1 MSKAQHPTLARQLP
15 WDARL
20 ARRLVAP
27 LKDSWIT
34 PNHLTSVRLLIGL
47 AAAAAFMPG
56 TYAWSNVAALLLVLS
71 NFVDHTDGELAR
83 MSGKSSR
90 MGHIYDLASDAA
102 VTILLFIGIGIGVGA
117 RPGAAQQYA
126 PIVAGA
132 TAGGAIA
139 LIFFVRMRIEARA
152 GKAATQ
158 QASLGGFETED
169 VLYLLPL
176 VTLCNAVAPFLVV
189 ASIGAPLF
197 SIWVLFDDLRT
208 ARRQR
213 ATAAPVDTRVTQ

>member
-1 MSKAQHPTLARQLP
+1 MPQAQHPILDRQRP

-20 ARRLVAP
+20 AQRLVAP

-34 PNHLTSVRLLIGL
+34 PNYLTSVRLLIGL
-47 AAAAAFMPG
+47 AAAAAFIPG
-56 TYAWSNVAALLLVLS
+56 TYVWSNVAALLLVLS
-71 NFVDHTDGELAR
+71 NFADHTDGELAR
-83 MSGKSSR
+83 VSGKSSR
-90 MGHIYDLASDAA
+90 LGHIYDLASDAV

-117 RPGAAQQYA
+117 KSGAALQYS
-126 PIVAGA
+126 PILAGA

-139 LIFFVRMRIEARA
+139 LIFYLRMRIEARA

-189 ASIGAPLF
+189 ASICAPLF
-197 SIWVLFDDLRT
+197 SIWVLIDDLRT
-208 ARRQR
+208 GRRPPR
-213 ATAAPVDTRVTQ
+213 TEAPAETRVTQ